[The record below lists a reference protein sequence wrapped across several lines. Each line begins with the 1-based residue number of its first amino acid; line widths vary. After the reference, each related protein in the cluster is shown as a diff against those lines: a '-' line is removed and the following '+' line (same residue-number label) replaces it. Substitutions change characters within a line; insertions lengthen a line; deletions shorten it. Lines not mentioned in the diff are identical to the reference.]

1 MQVTSHVRCYIKY
14 LLERGKYTITVSDKS
29 LDINYSN
36 RQEDYK
42 KPIQPIIQGI

>member
-14 LLERGKYTITVSDKS
+14 LLERGKYTSDKS